1 MTIDAARS
9 GLRERKRLATRRA
22 IQFAA
27 LSLVAERGLD
37 SVTIDEIS
45 NVADISPRTFFNYFA
60 SKEAAIAGDA
70 PELPDKEAIARF
82 VAAGPSTSLLQGIG
96 DLLASGSDVASTDTE
111 LLLLRR
117 GVLKQH
123 PQFVALRMAA
133 MRTFEDQ
140 LADVVARRLAAD
152 DPALAAEPA
161 ALADRARLITLVAF
175 GAMKHAWSCWADNEG
190 GVALSERL
198 RDSFRQLG
206 SILAPAA
213 VPVV

>member
-1 MTIDAARS
+1 MTIDAAHS

-27 LSLVAERGLD
+27 LSLVAEKGLD
-37 SVTIDEIS
+37 TVTIDEIS

-60 SKEAAIAGDA
+60 SKEAAIVGDA
-70 PELPDKEAIARF
+70 PELPGEGAVARF
-82 VAAGPSTSLLQGIG
+82 VAAGPSSSLLEGIG
-96 DLLASGSDVASTDTE
+96 DLLAESSDVSSTDTD

-133 MRTFEDQ
+133 MRAFEDQ
-140 LADVVARRLAAD
+140 LADVVARRLVAD
-152 DPALAAEPA
+152 QPALAADPA
-161 ALADRARLITLVAF
+161 ALADKARLITLVAF

-190 GVALSERL
+190 GVALADRL
-198 RDSFRQLG
+198 RASFGQLG
-206 SILAPAA
+206 SILAPTR
-213 VPVV
+213 VPVG